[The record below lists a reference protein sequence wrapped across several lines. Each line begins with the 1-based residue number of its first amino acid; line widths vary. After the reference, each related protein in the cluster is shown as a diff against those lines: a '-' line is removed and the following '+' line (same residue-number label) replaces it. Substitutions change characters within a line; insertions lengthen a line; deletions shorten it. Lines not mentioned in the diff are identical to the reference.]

1 MNCKVPITQL
11 QTVIYLW
18 PFLLISIKNFLD
30 CVESVA
36 LFGEKFHLNST
47 ESSNP
52 RTQYLSPSTYVDII

>member
-1 MNCKVPITQL
+1 MSCQVSITQL

-36 LFGEKFHLNST
+36 VFGEKYHLNNT

-52 RTQYLSPSTYVDII
+52 RTQCLSPFTYIDII